1 MTLKYYTKDVLDYAT
16 FRKAKKTKGLKA
28 KHLSAIFT
36 DDTVLSKFLI
46 DTLEGKE
53 PVDRTMMLCIGVSND
68 AWPQS
73 PKNIIKKYNI
83 VDITP
88 DGWLVCEPKPE
99 NSVEFIEVPEAWGEA
114 YLQGLWGE
122 EVDGIKHL
130 QKFSP
135 GDMIARQPDNHADI
149 WVVRR
154 KIWDNSYSEI

>member
-1 MTLKYYTKDVLDYAT
+1 MSIAVYGPEVFDVIA

-28 KHLSAIFT
+28 KPLSNIIN
-36 DDTVLSKFLI
+36 DDSVLAKFLI

-53 PVDRTMMLCIGVSND
+53 PIEKSQLLCIGVGND
-68 AWPQS
+68 AWPQTA
-73 PKNIIKKYNI
+73 KNLLKKYNI
-83 VDITP
+83 VDITG

-99 NSVEFIEVPEAWGEA
+99 NSVEFIEVPETWGSA

-122 EVDGIKHL
+122 EISGVKNL
-130 QKFSP
+130 QAFKP
-135 GDMIARQPDNHADI
+135 RDMIARQPDNHSDM